1 MGELSLLV
9 SGLYSPPLRNL
20 RDELWIVMIPHVSV
34 HDSVGVSVGVSVC
47 NSVYDSVDDSVRN
60 TVDIAIKEYE
70 Y

>member
-34 HDSVGVSVGVSVC
+34 HDSVGVSVI
-47 NSVYDSVDDSVRN
+47 NSVRD
-60 TVDIAIKEYE
+60 TIKEYE

>member
-34 HDSVGVSVGVSVC
+34 HDSVGVSVI
-47 NSVYDSVDDSVRN
+47 NSVSNSVDDSVRD
-60 TVDIAIKEYE
+60 TIKEYE

>member
-34 HDSVGVSVGVSVC
+34 HDSVGVSVS
-47 NSVYDSVDDSVRN
+47 NSVNDSVRD
-60 TVDIAIKEYE
+60 TIKEYE